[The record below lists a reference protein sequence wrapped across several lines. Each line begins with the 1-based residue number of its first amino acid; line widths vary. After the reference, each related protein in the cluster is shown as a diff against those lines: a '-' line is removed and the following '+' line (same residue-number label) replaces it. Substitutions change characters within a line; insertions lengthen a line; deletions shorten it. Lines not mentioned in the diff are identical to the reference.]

1 VKNKKTLYYIASG
14 IAVLALGA
22 ALLIILNSARNKE
35 FISSTE
41 IESVRARNAY
51 DPDNAEEITDEAEL
65 LRLLEHFNSLELKKA
80 EEPPQDDE
88 NGDGMLSIE
97 FFYKNGKRTT
107 VYQLGERYLRLEGG
121 DWMEITGEDADGL
134 DSLLDSAKYASLKK
148 CFPEYFD
155 LGLGRGLDVFAWKKD
170 GEFVY
175 GIAPMASI
183 YEAGKYPVTSLASL
197 SEKEMLLVLG
207 SYSSQE
213 VSSLIFAGC
222 LLENEQGNLAYK
234 TMEQE
239 PSVSSSVPASV
250 FDSSLSDITWIG
262 GEGDGLSWSSSSI
275 WFEAT
280 VETDLSKYERNCVRL
295 VPILEIEASNTEYE
309 QLKSLFESSIAPL
322 FKPYERPA
330 VDVDIWFD

>member
-1 VKNKKTLYYIASG
+1 MKNKKTLYYIASG
-14 IAVLALGA
+14 IAALAIGA

-35 FISSTE
+35 FISSAE

-65 LRLLEHFNSLELKKA
+65 LRLAEHFNTLELKKA
-80 EEPPQDDE
+80 EEPPQDGE
-88 NGDGMLSIE
+88 DGMLSIE

-121 DWMEITGEDADGL
+121 DWLEITGEDSDGL

-148 CFPEYFD
+148 SFPEYFD
-155 LGLGRGLDVFAWKKD
+155 LGLGKGLDVFAWKKD

-183 YEAGKYPVTSLASL
+183 YEAGKYPVTSLAPL

-222 LLENEQGNLAYK
+222 LLENEQGNLAYRY
-234 TMEQE
+234 MGRD
-239 PSVSSSVPASV
+239 PSLSSSVPAFV

-262 GEGDGLSWSSSSI
+262 GEGDVLSWSSSSI

-309 QLKSLFESSIAPL
+309 QLKSFFESSIAPL